1 MYNHFKKVFEKKV
14 EKFGKEKMEKELN
27 ILEHANTNIRV
38 SHLLGFQNYK
48 ICLGLKKIIENVLN
62 PIRFCKW
69 VCRKIIVICI

>member
-38 SHLLGFQNYK
+38 SHYMVF
-48 ICLGLKKIIENVLN
+48 KIIK
-62 PIRFCKW
+62 FAW
-69 VCRKIIVICI
+69 G